1 MRVQEHQGEFDPGD
15 PYDAM
20 CESFRIQVA
29 DLASNA
35 YRAAIYRDMSPER
48 QLSSFMAGVLTGLI
62 GVCFVSIRDEGRET
76 MMEGIV
82 QALTFARQ
90 QAEDIINDALA
101 QSSPQGNIP

>member
-29 DLASNA
+29 EIASNA
-35 YRAAIYRDMSPER
+35 YRAAIYRDMTPER
-48 QLSSFMAGVLTGLI
+48 QLSSFMAGMLTGLI

-76 MMEGIV
+76 MMEGIIH
-82 QALTFARQ
+82 ALPFARQ
-90 QAEDIINDALA
+90 QAEDIINE
-101 QSSPQGNIP
+101 GK

>member
-29 DLASNA
+29 DIASEA

-82 QALTFARQ
+82 QALPFARQ
-90 QAEDIINDALA
+90 QAEDIINDALKL
-101 QSSPQGNIP
+101 SSQEGKSP